1 LCTLPICIDRIRAI
15 IGLTRQGCTDP
26 VSKPLTRAIDNV
38 PKRNSSLITGHAC
51 LARPDLRSTTTAWKD
66 QPVLRPR
73 PFSVDAM
80 VLIQRLDAG
89 VGAGAAVRVAS
100 NMALAIKINMVLSP
114 VWTNIT
120 PVPLMPKTN

>member
-1 LCTLPICIDRIRAI
+1 
-15 IGLTRQGCTDP
+15 
-26 VSKPLTRAIDNV
+26 
-38 PKRNSSLITGHAC
+38 
-51 LARPDLRSTTTAWKD
+51 
-66 QPVLRPR
+66 
-73 PFSVDAM
+73 M